1 MKSSTDEESKQT
13 SPILIDE
20 YVGDHIKEEISDKES
35 DDERSLDEEDT
46 PPATQSQRSGES
58 EFTLSWL
65 CSRLKSETK
74 KVILVYYNT
83 YKVRLLYTCT
93 VSIVLL
99 FRYRK
104 HILFN

>member
-35 DDERSLDEEDT
+35 DREYKPKESDDDERSLDEEDT
-46 PPATQSQRSGES
+46 PPATQSQQSGES

-83 YKVRLLYTCT
+83 
-93 VSIVLL
+93 
-99 FRYRK
+99 
-104 HILFN
+104 